1 MSDDRGGNGT
11 SVSQLYTYRPRYSD
25 QEPDWRRLPGFRNI
39 SKAEWR
45 SGKWQGQHS
54 VKDVAKLKEIFGDF
68 LDDALA
74 EDIGRDQQHAAQM
87 KLLIP
92 PQMLNTM
99 DERNLRDDPVRRYMA
114 PAFSERCAEEHP
126 MAGRDSLHEG
136 DMWMREGLTHRYP
149 TKVLAELL
157 NSCPQYCGH
166 CTRMDLVGPSTPQV
180 EKRRFTLPQEERWTA
195 MLDYLQ
201 QTPTVRDVVV
211 SGGDIANVPIE
222 RLEGFVNGLLG
233 IDHIRDIRLATK
245 ALIGV
250 PQRILDDEF
259 LSGLERIAKR
269 ARKRRVN
276 IAIHTHANAAQ
287 QITPLVGE
295 TVDRL
300 LDMGYRDVRNQGVL
314 MRGVNA
320 TPKAI
325 LDLCYAL
332 LDHARIMPYYFYMC
346 DMIPKAEHWRTAVW
360 EAQEIQQAIMGHL
373 PGYGTP
379 RIVCDVPWVGKRW
392 VHQLVGYDRE
402 KGISFWTRNYE
413 THAKHDPQPTDG
425 RYPFFD
431 PSYTLPPAGQEY
443 WREYAKLN
451 PPSAVQKPAPVGL
464 PVVP

>member
-1 MSDDRGGNGT
+1 MTDRDGGNGT
-11 SVSQLYTYRPRYSD
+11 SSSQSYSYRPQYD
-25 QEPDWRRLPGFRNI
+25 DKEPDWRRLPGFRDV
-39 SKAEWR
+39 SEADWR

-54 VKDVAKLKEIFGDF
+54 ANDVAKLKEIFGDF

-74 EDIGRDQQHAAQM
+74 EDIAKDQQLAAQM
-87 KLLIP
+87 GLLIP

-99 DERNLRDDPVRRYMA
+99 NERNLREDPVRRYMA

-126 MAGRDSLHEG
+126 MAGRDSLHEI
-136 DMWMREGLTHRYP
+136 DMRRAEGLTHRYP
-149 TKVLAELL
+149 TKVLAELTDT
-157 NSCPQYCGH
+157 CPQYCGH
-166 CTRMDLVGPSTPQV
+166 CTRMDQVGPNTPQV
-180 EKRRFTLPQEERWTA
+180 EKNKFELRQPDRWAA
-195 MLDYLQ
+195 MLEYLR

-211 SGGDIANVPIE
+211 SGGDIANVPIA
-222 RLEGFVNGLLG
+222 RLEGFVNALLD

-259 LSGLERIAKR
+259 SGGLERIAKK
-269 ARKRRVN
+269 AREKRVN

-295 TVDRL
+295 AVDRL

-320 TPKAI
+320 TPTAI

-332 LDHARIMPYYFYMC
+332 LDNARIIPYYFYMC

-360 EAQEIQQAIMGHL
+360 QAQEIQQAIMGHL

-392 VHQLVGYDRE
+392 VHQTVDYDRE
-402 KGISFWTRNYE
+402 KGVSFWVKNYK
-413 THAKHDPQPTDG
+413 THARNDPSPADG
-425 RYPFFD
+425 RYPFYD
-431 PSYTLPPAGQEY
+431 PIDTLPEAGQEH
-443 WREYAKLN
+443 WRA
-451 PPSAVQKPAPVGL
+451 QTKPDSGQARVML
-464 PVVP
+464 PIVKP